1 MNLVSVYQ
9 DFKQIYGICPCC
21 GDLFR
26 LSDATIF
33 ARKAPPRTVFDE
45 LRDQSARVEA
55 RRERFEGLRDAL
67 RHKARLKGQVAAQN
81 RLKRLSAFFMK
92 RKINL
97 RDVKVMFDP
106 VDYVV
111 FRGLCT
117 RECTEAVL
125 IDREPDSSR
134 REKVQNSLERSIRR
148 GNLEW
153 KTVRIADDGSITLE

>member
-26 LSDATIF
+26 LSDANLF
-33 ARKAPPRTVFDE
+33 ARNSPPRTVFDE

-55 RRERFEGLRDAL
+55 RRERFEGLRDKIL
-67 RHKARLKGQVAAQN
+67 DKARIKGQLAAQR
-81 RLKRLSAFFMK
+81 RLKRLSGFFMK
-92 RKINL
+92 RRINL

-117 RECTEAVL
+117 RECTEAVF

-134 REKVQNSLERSIRR
+134 REKVQDSLERSIQR

-153 KTVRIADDGSITLE
+153 KTVRIADDGSLTLE